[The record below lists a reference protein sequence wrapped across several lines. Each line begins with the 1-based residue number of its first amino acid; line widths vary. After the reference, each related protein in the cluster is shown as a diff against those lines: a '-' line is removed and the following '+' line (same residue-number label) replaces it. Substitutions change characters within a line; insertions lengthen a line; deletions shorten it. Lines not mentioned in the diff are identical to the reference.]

1 MEGTK
6 LSRVIVIIVV
16 TVGALLLVRK
26 FAYEPMYIASG
37 SMLPTLYKGQ
47 HMLLDKITFRF
58 REPERGE
65 IIVFTSPVG
74 EEHESVKRVIAL
86 PGDTVELRDK
96 AVFVNG
102 KKLFETYIRHSRPND
117 ILDGDNLGPLT
128 VPPGALFV
136 LGDNRDESGD
146 SATWKDPATGQ
157 KIYFLKREAV
167 TGRIRGIY

>member
-6 LSRVIVIIVV
+6 LSRVIVITVV
-16 TVGALLLVRK
+16 TIGVLLLVRK
-26 FAYEPMYIASG
+26 FAYEPMYIASE

-47 HMLLDKITFRF
+47 HMVLDKLVFRF
-58 REPERGE
+58 REPRRGE
-65 IIVFTSPVG
+65 IIVFASPVG
-74 EEHESVKRVIAL
+74 EEHESVKRVLAVA
-86 PGDTVELRDK
+86 GDTVELKDK
-96 AVFVNG
+96 AVIVNG
-102 KKLFETYIRHSRPND
+102 EKLLETYIRHSRPND

-128 VPPGALFV
+128 VPAGALFV
-136 LGDNRDESGD
+136 LGDNRDESSD